1 MIEVEHANIELI
13 LADQLIKG
21 LSSSVFKKHIA
32 GMV

>member
-1 MIEVEHANIELI
+1 MIEVEHAIELI

-21 LSSSVFKKHIA
+21 LSSSMFKKHIA